1 VEVFYIV
8 YAIIV
13 ILGHLFD
20 MLKQYVEN
28 LRLWRAWRAGRQ
40 GQREPE
46 VVVEEAEMGRGDLAV
61 EKAWLKVER
70 GRLEV
75 AAREVEVER
84 WALELERR
92 EAGTERRRLVRLGGR
107 SLQPIPE
114 GWLPSPRGHLTLF

>member
-1 VEVFYIV
+1 VEVFHIV

-13 ILGHLFD
+13 ILGHIFD
-20 MLKQYVEN
+20 MPRQYVEN
-28 LRLWRAWRAGRQ
+28 LGLWRAWRAGRQ

-46 VVVEEAEMGRGDLAV
+46 VVVEEVEMGRGELAV
-61 EKAWLKVER
+61 ERAWLKVER

-92 EAGTERRRLVRLGGR
+92 EVGMESRRLVRLGGR

-114 GWLPSPRGHLTLF
+114 GRLTLF